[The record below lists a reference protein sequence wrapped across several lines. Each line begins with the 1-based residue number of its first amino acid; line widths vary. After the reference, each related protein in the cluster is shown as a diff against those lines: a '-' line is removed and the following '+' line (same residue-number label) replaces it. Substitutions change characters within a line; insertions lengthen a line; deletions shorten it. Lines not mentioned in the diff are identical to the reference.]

1 MEAIFSSFLIILS
14 TLLPILD
21 PFGGC
26 MFFLALTPGITDE
39 QRAMMTRRIV
49 LYSAIILFASL
60 FAGTLILSFFG
71 ISMGILRMCGGLLI
85 CSAGWKNLNAPSRVD
100 QPVEVEPTQS
110 TEKLLGMT
118 FYPITL
124 PLTMGPGV
132 ISVICSLGT
141 GIFTDGMEAFI
152 GMMLACVVALAVVY
166 FCYRNCDRIGRAAGK
181 AGADA
186 LSRIFSFILICL
198 GTGVFWKGLTEEVQR
213 FLGA

>member
-1 MEAIFSSFLIILS
+1 MEAALSSFIIIFS

-49 LYSAIILFASL
+49 MYSAIILFASL

-100 QPVEVEPTQS
+100 QPIDVQPTHS
-110 TEKLLGMT
+110 TEKLMSMA

-132 ISVICSLGT
+132 ISVVCSLGT
-141 GIFTDGMEAFI
+141 GIFTDGWESFI
-152 GMMLACVVALAVVY
+152 GMMLASLAALAVVY
-166 FCYRNCDRIGRAAGK
+166 VCYRNCDRIGRAAGR

-198 GTGVFWKGLTEEVQR
+198 GTGVFWKGLTDEVAAY
-213 FLGA
+213 LAG